1 MICNFERSYVCM
13 GAFFGDTQQVHFLK
27 GEILRE
33 PKDSLNIAHHELTAF
48 YGFASMKITRVYY

>member
-33 PKDSLNIAHHELTAF
+33 PKDSLNIAPCELTVVCL
-48 YGFASMKITRVYY
+48 FATMKPTRVYY

>member
-1 MICNFERSYVCM
+1 MMCNFERSYVCM

-33 PKDSLNIAHHELTAF
+33 PKDSLNIEVHELTVVCL
-48 YGFASMKITRVYY
+48 FATMKPTRVYY